1 MVSVNMRTNAESRT
15 CPDCETKGH
24 EVEPSQR
31 RDSPGIEAWRPAAL
45 QLSSVLLGL
54 VIHTFWPVEIPL
66 AARFGRIAI
75 VLFLGL
81 GLSIIALSFREFAR
95 ARTSVRPDRRAN
107 ALIRTGPFAYSRNP
121 LYVAVVL
128 LILGIGVWVNSIWIW
143 VMVVPLV
150 LVMNTAV
157 IVREE
162 RHLEQRFGR
171 DYVEYKKAVR
181 RWL

>member
-1 MVSVNMRTNAESRT
+1 MAAE
-15 CPDCETKGH
+15 
-24 EVEPSQR
+24 
-31 RDSPGIEAWRPAAL
+31 
-45 QLSSVLLGL
+45 
-54 VIHTFWPVEIPL
+54 
-66 AARFGRIAI
+66 FGGIAI

-81 GLSIIALSFREFAR
+81 SLLIAALSFREFAR
-95 ARTSVRPDRRAN
+95 AKTSVRPDRRAN

-128 LILGIGVWVNSIWIW
+128 LILGIGVWVNSTWIW
-143 VMVVPLV
+143 VMVAPLV

-171 DYVEYKKAVR
+171 EYIDYKRAVR